1 MISSSYLML
10 IVATLVIGM
19 GAQWYVNHK
28 LKTYSHVANSTGLT
42 GAEAAR
48 QMLSYYGIS
57 NVQVFRGGPGQDYF
71 DPRSNSVTLS
81 PEAFDG
87 RTITATA
94 TACHEVGHAC
104 QYAQDYTPMKIRGAI
119 VPAVNLASNAWIFL
133 LMAGIVLNIA
143 GLTTAAIIMYAVVV
157 LFQLVT
163 LPVEFNASQRAMA
176 YMGQIGLP
184 AQERKGAF
192 DVLRA
197 YAFTYLA
204 AAPPSCSF
212 CGCSASARSER
223 SLLWRWKSARR
234 QRKRK
239 PPRRCRCRRP
249 WAWPRM
255 PWKRWWCAW
264 WARFPR

>member
-119 VPAVNLASNAWIFL
+119 VPAVKFQRLTANLPLRYMTA
-133 LMAGIVLNIA
+133 
-143 GLTTAAIIMYAVVV
+143 LTV
-157 LFQLVT
+157 
-163 LPVEFNASQRAMA
+163 P
-176 YMGQIGLP
+176 
-184 AQERKGAF
+184 
-192 DVLRA
+192 
-197 YAFTYLA
+197 
-204 AAPPSCSF
+204 
-212 CGCSASARSER
+212 
-223 SLLWRWKSARR
+223 
-234 QRKRK
+234 RKRF
-239 PPRRCRCRRP
+239 RCHRAGEPIIQRMLRP
-249 WAWPRM
+249 
-255 PWKRWWCAW
+255 
-264 WARFPR
+264 ARAILNGSIRIML

>member
-133 LMAGIVLNIA
+133 LMAGHRLKH
-143 GLTTAAIIMYAVVV
+143 
-157 LFQLVT
+157 
-163 LPVEFNASQRAMA
+163 RR
-176 YMGQIGLP
+176 GLP
-184 AQERKGAF
+184 RRPSHVRRGGALPAGHAARRVQRLPARHGLHGPDWPARQERKGAF

-197 YAFTYLA
+197 CAFTYLA
-204 AAPPSCSF
+204 AALTSILQ
-212 CGCSASARSER
+212 
-223 SLLWRWKSARR
+223 LLWLLGQR
-234 QRKRK
+234 QE
-239 PPRRCRCRRP
+239 
-249 WAWPRM
+249 
-255 PWKRWWCAW
+255 
-264 WARFPR
+264 

>member
-119 VPAVNLASNAWIFL
+119 V
-133 LMAGIVLNIA
+133 AGGEP
-143 GLTTAAIIMYAVVV
+143 GLERLDLSAHGRHRLKHRRAYHGGHHHVRRGGALPGHGHAARRV
-157 LFQLVT
+157 
-163 LPVEFNASQRAMA
+163 QR
-176 YMGQIGLP
+176 LP
-184 AQERKGAF
+184 ARHGLHGPDWPARQERKGAF

-197 YAFTYLA
+197 CAFTYLA
-204 AAPPSCSF
+204 AALTSILQ
-212 CGCSASARSER
+212 
-223 SLLWRWKSARR
+223 LLWLLGQR
-234 QRKRK
+234 QE
-239 PPRRCRCRRP
+239 
-249 WAWPRM
+249 
-255 PWKRWWCAW
+255 
-264 WARFPR
+264 